1 MQQEKIRVT
10 DKRTLPFYIIP
21 KTLLR
26 NHKPSYKAI
35 LAYNALAY
43 YSHGEQCRD
52 ISIRRLG
59 EIVGVSEDTIKR
71 GLKELET
78 IRAIAVRKRFRRA
91 SGGNRMALPNEYT
104 LVDVPEQTNVPI

>member
-1 MQQEKIRVT
+1 MQEETIRVA
-10 DKRTLPFYIIP
+10 DRRTLPFYVVP
-21 KTLLR
+21 KALLR
-26 NHKPSYKAI
+26 VHKPSYRAI

-52 ISIRRLG
+52 VPVKQLG

-71 GLKELET
+71 GLRELEK
-78 IRAIAVRKRFRRA
+78 IKAVAVRKRFRRA
-91 SGGNRMALPNEYT
+91 DGGNRMALPNEYT